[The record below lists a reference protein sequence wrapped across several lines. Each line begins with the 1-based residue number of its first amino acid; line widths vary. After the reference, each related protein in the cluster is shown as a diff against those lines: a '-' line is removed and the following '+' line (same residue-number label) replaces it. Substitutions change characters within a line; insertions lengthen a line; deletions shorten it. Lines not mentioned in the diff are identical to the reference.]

1 MTGREPAGTSAP
13 YEPISC
19 AVHDRLEALA
29 VKGKKVVLTY
39 RNPLGETDRVR
50 SRILDIFTSEGAEY
64 LLLENGQRIRL
75 DRILGFGGWEA

>member
-1 MTGREPAGTSAP
+1 MNPIEP

-29 VKGKKVVLTY
+29 V
-39 RNPLGETDRVR
+39 LGRTVRLVHRTSEGAAERVR
-50 SRILDIFTSEGAEY
+50 SRILDIYALEGAEY

-75 DRILGFGGWEA
+75 DRIVEFSGSTSPPVS